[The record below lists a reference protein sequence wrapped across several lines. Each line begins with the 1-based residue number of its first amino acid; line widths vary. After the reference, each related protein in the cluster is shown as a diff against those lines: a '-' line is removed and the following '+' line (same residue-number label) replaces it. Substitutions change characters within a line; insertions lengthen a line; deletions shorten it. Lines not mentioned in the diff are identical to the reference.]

1 MTLGWVR
8 AAPQERTSRD
18 MPGIGQ
24 LAWKA
29 ALARDLELL
38 VMLTMIV
45 TTVTLLANST
55 AAMLGKAA
63 VSR

>member
-1 MTLGWVR
+1 
-8 AAPQERTSRD
+8 

-29 ALARDLELL
+29 AFARDLELL

-45 TTVTLLANST
+45 TTVTLMANS
-55 AAMLGKAA
+55 AAELLGKAA
-63 VSR
+63 TPRLT